1 MWAQLS
7 ALPERGNGMYRQR
20 SLIRIALDSMV
31 ASPAVPTCAQKKAKH
46 EEKVKALSLPAEIWQ
61 DPQDVAHRNLI
72 YGAGGEKDAPDP
84 NGSDKVIKEDLEQTS
99 PKFAVEGDKRGEGG
113 VKLDKDPQAETA
125 ATRLLWAAGYFVDED
140 YYLPQIKIEGL
151 PKLHRGRQFV
161 MEANIVPRV

>member
-84 NGSDKVIKEDLEQTS
+84 NGSYKFIKEDLKQTS
-99 PKFAVEGDKRGEGG
+99 PKFDVEDDKGREWGG
-113 VKLDKDPQAETA
+113 KLAHAP
-125 ATRLLWAAGYFVDED
+125 
-140 YYLPQIKIEGL
+140 P
-151 PKLHRGRQFV
+151 PK
-161 MEANIVPRV
+161 